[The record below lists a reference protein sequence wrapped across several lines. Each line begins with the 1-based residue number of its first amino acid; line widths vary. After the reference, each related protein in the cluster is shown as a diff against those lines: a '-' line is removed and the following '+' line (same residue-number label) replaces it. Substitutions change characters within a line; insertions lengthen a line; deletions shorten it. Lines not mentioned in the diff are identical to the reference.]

1 MRILPLSTFLI
12 ICLLGCTSNQNPD
25 ATRKDAADATA
36 KIRDDS
42 KKAGAEIKKG
52 AQQAGVDAK
61 AITQGV
67 REGWNSSDKV
77 NLNSAGQAQLMQLPG
92 VDADSAQRIIQMR
105 PYHTTEELE
114 TRSVV
119 SEDVYGRIRDKVSV
133 RLKAGGS
140 RLPPEE
146 ILTCKQRLQPP
157 RRPGCRKLCR
167 AL

>member
-42 KKAGAEIKKG
+42 KKAGAQIKKG

-133 RLKAGGS
+133 R
-140 RLPPEE
+140 
-146 ILTCKQRLQPP
+146 
-157 RRPGCRKLCR
+157 
-167 AL
+167 